1 MTVIEEIGL
10 AAETTGGTAVNIA
23 ALTDQLISLGK
34 TDKDIATI
42 LGNLQT
48 MDGIVPVSYTHLAIG
63 QQLNDTLAN
72 ASGLNDMAE
81 AIKNFDY
88 DKMVDS
94 VLNRK

>member
-1 MTVIEEIGL
+1 LVAELRGMTVEKLDYMKQMRFCAEERMLSKAREELENGV
-10 AAETTGGTAVNIA
+10 AMV
-23 ALTDQLISLGK
+23 
-34 TDKDIATI
+34 
-42 LGNLQT
+42 
-48 MDGIVPVSYTHLAIG
+48 VAIG